1 MYGDTIRFGFGGGSD
16 LRIGTD
22 SNTNLLSYSNLGWTY
37 KLIE

>member
-1 MYGDTIRFGFGGGSD
+1 MYGDAIRFGGGSD

-37 KLIE
+37 KLME